1 VRRLERVVVEG
12 LFGYMRHEI
21 TVRPNDPTIITAP
34 NGAGKTHVLL
44 LVRAALSL
52 DFASLVKT
60 PFERLAITFTDSSE
74 LSAVR
79 AEDPKNVHEV
89 RLAVTDDEGTRYSP
103 LTLDETF
110 VLDSE
115 DELPTYLRQMPGG
128 GWVDLRRDRLLSN
141 DFVTSHYRKNYN
153 KNIEA
158 LKGSPAFRAITRIVG
173 NSPPIMI
180 DTKRLDAIIP
190 RSSHEERGVFR
201 SGDATVS
208 SSSITKY
215 IDQIR
220 IQVAEARRSSIQAT
234 QSADLSFAA
243 RALAAAKA
251 TVKEAALHKRYDE
264 IVVKYEELARNGLAV
279 GDAPL
284 EFPEKTTPTVRR
296 ILSVFLDDWEKRLQP
311 LGPLNKKIQTLRDI
325 LDTKL
330 KQSGKRTSM
339 GEGGQLMF
347 RTFTGRRI
355 RVSSLS
361 SGEQHLV
368 ALFTHLLFTAAQGS
382 VVLIDEPEIS
392 MHAAWKHAFL
402 EDISRVADLADLQ
415 VILATHSTAIING
428 RWDLTEELG
437 FSAETVPV
445 DEEDNEP
452 EVDSDDVLA

>member
-1 VRRLERVVVEG
+1 
-12 LFGYMRHEI
+12 
-21 TVRPNDPTIITAP
+21 
-34 NGAGKTHVLL
+34 
-44 LVRAALSL
+44 
-52 DFASLVKT
+52 
-60 PFERLAITFTDSSE
+60 
-74 LSAVR
+74 
-79 AEDPKNVHEV
+79 
-89 RLAVTDDEGTRYSP
+89 
-103 LTLDETF
+103 
-110 VLDSE
+110 
-115 DELPTYLRQMPGG
+115 
-128 GWVDLRRDRLLSN
+128 
-141 DFVTSHYRKNYN
+141 
-153 KNIEA
+153 
-158 LKGSPAFRAITRIVG
+158 
-173 NSPPIMI
+173 MI